1 MKQNNSTQRKHI
13 ALIPRMVRK
22 IGELSAN
29 QTCAWWSHQPKVP
42 DSMKKE
48 IKWNANYYET

>member
-48 IKWNANYYET
+48 IK